1 MKTGIMKRN
10 ALHIVTLDW
19 IFFGISVAMIP
30 AGIFRIAVDNRVGV
44 WLVVIGAYGAYSS
57 LYVEKVGKR
66 TGILFVVLGAL
77 GLIWSISYGIW
88 LLRFESAAWVLGALL
103 GWLIIGVVGLP
114 MGIYLMKRAE
124 GMRKSRR

>member
-1 MKTGIMKRN
+1 MKKGIMKRN
-10 ALHIVTLDW
+10 ALYIVTLDW

-30 AGIFRIAVDNRVGV
+30 AGIFRIAVGNRVGV
-44 WLVVIGAYGAYSS
+44 WLVVIGAYAAYSS

-88 LLRFESAAWVLGALL
+88 LLRFESAVWVLMVLS
-103 GWLIIGVVGLP
+103 GWLTIGTVCLP
-114 MGIYLMKRAE
+114 MGIYLMKRAKR
-124 GMRKSRR
+124 MRKSSR